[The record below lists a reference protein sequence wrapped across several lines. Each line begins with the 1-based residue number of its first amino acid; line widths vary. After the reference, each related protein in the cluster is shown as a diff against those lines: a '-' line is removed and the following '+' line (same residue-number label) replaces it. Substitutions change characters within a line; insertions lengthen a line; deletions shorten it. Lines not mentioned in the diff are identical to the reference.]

1 MFFPKIFKLVVG
13 SIVVA
18 GILIWSML
26 FFHLEKNKSGYIYKF
41 ILFLRGI
48 PVDLKLILIF
58 IILFYV
64 YIISRYFTPRSPRL

>member
-26 FFHLEKNKSGYIYKF
+26 FFHLQKNKSGYIYKF

-48 PVDLKLILIF
+48 PVDVKLIITFTL
-58 IILFYV
+58 LFCV
-64 YIISRYFTPRSPRL
+64 YIIFRYFTDMES